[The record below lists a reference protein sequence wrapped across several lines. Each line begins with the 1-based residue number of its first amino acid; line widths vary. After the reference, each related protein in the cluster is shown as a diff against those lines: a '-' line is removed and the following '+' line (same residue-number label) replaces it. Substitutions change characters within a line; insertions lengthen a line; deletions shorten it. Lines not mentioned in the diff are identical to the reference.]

1 VNEICFSRRL
11 EQKLCKTS
19 RTLRPAGRVQLCETE
34 SVLGL
39 EMKRVSQMKTIVI
52 GLGNPIL
59 GDDGVGWRVAEEVHQ
74 QLDPDL
80 HVDLD
85 YLSLGGI
92 SLMEHLVGY
101 ERVILIDA
109 FFSDEEPGSIKV
121 SKLDDIPNYS
131 AFHITSVHD
140 TSLQN
145 AMKLGRELGADLP
158 EDVLVV
164 GISTKQVYDFC
175 EELSAPVADAIPKA
189 AEIVV
194 ELAK

>member
-1 VNEICFSRRL
+1 
-11 EQKLCKTS
+11 
-19 RTLRPAGRVQLCETE
+19 
-34 SVLGL
+34 
-39 EMKRVSQMKTIVI
+39 MKTIVI

-175 EELSAPVADAIPKA
+175 EELSPPVADAIPKA